1 MANIDVLVA
10 ANFWWNQR
18 SKKGA
23 HHFILRVMPLLFQS
37 LQSLY
42 IETRKLPLHSLS
54 GITPTK
60 VGQQYS
66 FRYGIFLNPN
76 EYATL
81 RSVLSLMADI
91 YSLLNPLAS
100 LKNEELMELAPHIRK
115 LSVSADQF
123 RKVRNFYTHINE
135 ILTTKM
141 DEHGITGAR
150 NTNCGIEYTSN
161 AKACVHLVWHNN
173 MIYFTYKGEPH
184 EIAIEKAVFD
194 PIFCTAKQIY
204 SELVSHSPQNYT
216 PVDRLFGA

>member
-10 ANFWWNQR
+10 ANFWWSQR

-23 HHFILRVMPLLFQS
+23 HHFILPVMPLLFQS

-54 GITPTK
+54 GVTSTE
-60 VGQQYS
+60 VDQQYS
-66 FRYGIFLNPN
+66 FKYGIFLKPN

-81 RSVLSLMADI
+81 RSILSLMADV
-91 YSLLNPLAS
+91 YSLLNQLAS
-100 LKNEELMELAPHIRK
+100 LNNEELMELAPHIRE
-115 LSVSADQF
+115 LFDHANQF

-150 NTNCGIEYTSN
+150 NTNCGIKYTSN

-173 MIYFTYKGEPH
+173 VIYFTYKGEPC

-204 SELVSHSPQNYT
+204 FELVSHSPQNYT
-216 PVDRLFGA
+216 PVEGLFSV